1 MAAYLVEAHV
11 VRGYQRTTLWLQER
25 QPEVLEDERGEL
37 VDGDLG
43 LVVVDPRLIASLLAA
58 ALTLARRLLPE
69 HVAHL
74 RVTLPLADVR
84 LASAVKTKVGQLQGL
99 DRHLDDLLAVGG
111 DDRFLGDDLAQVAPD
126 RLLDL
131 VVVAGLIDRPL
142 AVQRPVVV

>member
-74 RVTLPLADVR
+74 RVTLPLAD
-84 LASAVKTKVGQLQGL
+84 
-99 DRHLDDLLAVGG
+99 GG